1 VTPVVQDAFHLV
13 ALLVVFYAVA
23 ALGRVLAR
31 ALRMPTVIGEIA
43 LSVLLGPVLLAAF
56 GKGLFSA
63 VLPPDVTGALKQ
75 VGEAGLVLFL
85 VGVVHHLDRGSGGW
99 RGKALGRISFGAFVV
114 PLLTGLAFAAW
125 VLWLAPAD
133 VRGTAPAVALV
144 LMLAVAMSVTAV
156 PVLARI
162 LEERSDLGR
171 ASGLSMMAS
180 VLIDTPAWLLLT
192 AALGL
197 AAGGLGGV
205 WLAFA
210 TIGVGALIALCGT
223 RVLGSAVVVR
233 FASGRPRTTALV
245 LAVAALGAGTAVHSL
260 GLTAIFGA
268 FLVGVMVPKNEVW
281 ARVVALVSRVGR
293 AFVPVFFV
301 VAGAT
306 LSTSGVSAFPWTGV
320 VLALVLG
327 VLGKVGGG
335 YAGARWGGEDE
346 VTSLRV
352 GVLVNTRGLTEIV
365 VLQIG
370 FTAGLLTPGL
380 FVALLVMALT
390 TTALTGP
397 LLDLITRRA
406 GAAREEVPL

>member
-1 VTPVVQDAFHLV
+1 MQNALHLV
-13 ALLVVFYAVA
+13 ALLVAFYVVA

-31 ALRMPTVIGEIA
+31 AMRMPTVVGEIA
-43 LSVLLGPVLLAAF
+43 LSILLGPVLLAAF
-56 GKGLFSA
+56 GEDLFTA
-63 VLPPDVTGALKQ
+63 VLPKDVTATLKQ

-85 VGVVHHLDRGSGGW
+85 VGVVHHLDRGAGGW
-99 RGKALGRISFGAFVV
+99 RGRALGRISFGAFVV

-125 VLWLAPAD
+125 TLWLAPAD
-133 VRGTAPAVALV
+133 VRGTAPVVALV
-144 LMLAVAMSVTAV
+144 IMLAVSMSVTAV

-180 VLIDTPAWLLLT
+180 VLIDTPAWLLL
-192 AALGL
+192 AVALGL
-197 AAGGLGGV
+197 TAGGLGGV

-210 TIGVGALIALCGT
+210 TIAVGALLAVGGN
-223 RVLGSAVVVR
+223 RVLRNAAVAGT
-233 FASGRPRTTALV
+233 ASDRPRTTALV
-245 LAVAALGAGTAVHSL
+245 LGVVALGAGAAVHSL

-268 FLVGVMVPKNEVW
+268 FVVGMMVPKDEAW
-281 ARVVALVSRVGR
+281 SRVVGLVGKVGR

-301 VAGAT
+301 VAGVT
-306 LSTSGVSAFPWTGV
+306 LSTSGVTAFPWAGV
-320 VLALVLG
+320 ALALVLG
-327 VLGKVGGG
+327 IVGKVGGG

-365 VLQIG
+365 VLQVG
-370 FTAGLLTPGL
+370 FAAGLLTPGL
-380 FVALLVMALT
+380 FVALLVMALV

-406 GAAREEVPL
+406 GAAREEVVV

>member
-1 VTPVVQDAFHLV
+1 MLGAVL
-13 ALLVVFYAVA
+13 AVA

-43 LSVLLGPVLLAAF
+43 LSILLGPVLLA
-56 GKGLFSA
+56 GLGRSLFTA
-63 VLPPDVTGALKQ
+63 VLPPDVTGVLKQ

-85 VGVVHHLDRGSGGW
+85 VGVVHHLDRGAGGW
-99 RGKALGRISFGAFVV
+99 RGRALGRISAGAFVV
-114 PLLTGLAFAAW
+114 PLLTGLAFAGW

-192 AALGL
+192 VALGL

-210 TIGVGALIALCGT
+210 TIGAGGLIALAGH
-223 RVLGSAVVVR
+223 RLLGSAPVTG
-233 FASGRPRTTALV
+233 FASGRPRTTALL
-245 LAVAALGAGTAVHSL
+245 LAAVTLAAGTAVHSL

-268 FLVGVMVPKNEVW
+268 FLVGVMVPRTEAWSRIVT
-281 ARVVALVSRVGR
+281 LVSRVGR

-306 LSTSGVSAFPWTGV
+306 LSTSGVSGFPWAAV
-320 VLALVLG
+320 ALATVLG

-335 YAGARWGGEDE
+335 YAGARWGGEDA

-370 FTAGLLTPGL
+370 FAAGLLTPGL

>member
-1 VTPVVQDAFHLV
+1 MVLNGIHLV
-13 ALLVVFYAVA
+13 ALLAAFFAVA
-23 ALGRVLAR
+23 ALGRVVAR
-31 ALRMPTVIGEIA
+31 ALRMPTVVGEIA
-43 LSVLLGPVLLAAF
+43 LSILLGPVLLAAF
-56 GKGLFSA
+56 GKSLFTA
-63 VLPPDVTGALKQ
+63 VLPVGLTAVLKQ
-75 VGEAGLVLFL
+75 IGEAGLVLFL
-85 VGVVHHLDRGSGGW
+85 IGVVHHLDRGVTGGW
-99 RGKALGRISFGAFVV
+99 RGKALGRITAGAFVL

-125 VLWLAPAD
+125 AVWCAPAE
-133 VRGTAPAVALV
+133 VRGTAPTAALV

-192 AALGL
+192 VALGL
-197 AAGGLGGV
+197 TAGGLGGV

-210 TIGVGALIALCGT
+210 TISVGVVIAWLG
-223 RVLGSAVVVR
+223 RRALGSEHVGSVA
-233 FASGRPRTTALV
+233 AERPRTTALV
-245 LAVAALGAGTAVHSL
+245 LAVVALSAGTAVHSL

-268 FLVGVMVPKNEVW
+268 FLAGVVVPRDEAW
-281 ARVVALVSRVGR
+281 SRVVALVSRVGR

-301 VAGAT
+301 VAGTT
-306 LSTSGVSAFPWTGV
+306 LSTSGVSAFPWIGV
-320 VLALVLG
+320 ALALALG
-327 VLGKVGGG
+327 ILGKIGGG
-335 YAGARWGGEDE
+335 YAGARWGGEDA

-365 VLQIG
+365 VLQIA

-380 FVALLVMALT
+380 FVALLVMALV

-397 LLDLITRRA
+397 LLDVITRRA
-406 GAAREEVPL
+406 GAAREEVLV

>member
-1 VTPVVQDAFHLV
+1 MLTGLHLV
-13 ALLVVFYAVA
+13 ALVAAFFAVA

-31 ALRMPTVIGEIA
+31 AVRMPTVVGEIA
-43 LSVLLGPVLLAAF
+43 LSILLGPVLLAAF
-56 GKGLFSA
+56 GKDVFTTI
-63 VLPPDVTGALKQ
+63 LPEDLTGVLKQ
-75 VGEAGLVLFL
+75 IGEAGLVLFL
-85 VGVVHHLDRGSGGW
+85 IGVVHHLDRGVPGGW
-99 RGKALGRISFGAFVV
+99 RGKALGRITVGAFVL
-114 PLLTGLAFAAW
+114 PLLTGLVFSVW
-125 VLWLAPAD
+125 VLGFASDA
-133 VRGTAPAVALV
+133 VRGTAPSVALV

-162 LEERSDLGR
+162 LEERNDLGR

-192 AALGL
+192 VALGL

-210 TIGVGALIALCGT
+210 TIGAGVVIAWLGH
-223 RVLGSAVVVR
+223 RVLTSEVASG
-233 FASGRPRTTALV
+233 FASGRPRTTAAV
-245 LAVAALGAGTAVHSL
+245 LAVVALGAGTAVHSL

-268 FLVGVMVPKNEVW
+268 FLVGVMVPRNEAW
-281 ARVVALVSRVGR
+281 SRVVSLVSQVGR

-306 LSTSGVSAFPWTGV
+306 LSTSGVSAFPWIGV

-327 VLGKVGGG
+327 VLGKIGGG
-335 YAGARWGGEDE
+335 YAGARWGGEDRI
-346 VTSLRV
+346 TSLRV

-380 FVALLVMALT
+380 FVALLVMALV

-397 LLDLITRRA
+397 LLDVITRRV
-406 GAAREEVPL
+406 GAAREEVSL

>member
-1 VTPVVQDAFHLV
+1 MAVVQDVFHLV
-13 ALLVVFYAVA
+13 ALLLAFYAVA

-43 LSVLLGPVLLAAF
+43 LSILLGPVLLAAF
-56 GKGLFSA
+56 GKGLFTA
-63 VLPPDVTGALKQ
+63 VLPPDITGALKQ
-75 VGEAGLVLFL
+75 IGEAGLVLFL

-99 RGKALGRISFGAFVV
+99 RGRALGRISFGAFVV
-114 PLLTGLAFAAW
+114 PLLTGLVFAAW
-125 VLWLAPAD
+125 AVWLAPAD
-133 VRGTAPAVALV
+133 VRGDAPTVALV

-180 VLIDTPAWLLLT
+180 VLIDTPAWLVL
-192 AALGL
+192 AVALGL
-197 AAGGLGGV
+197 NAGGLGGV

-210 TIGVGALIALCGT
+210 TIGVGGLVALAGNRL
-223 RVLGSAVVVR
+223 LGSPPAVR
-233 FASGRPRTTALV
+233 FASGRPRTTALG
-245 LAVAALGAGTAVHSL
+245 LAVVALGAGTAVHSL

-268 FLVGVMVPKNEVW
+268 FLVGVMIPRNEAW
-281 ARVVALVSRVGR
+281 SQVVTLVSRVGR

-306 LSTSGVSAFPWTGV
+306 LSTSGVAAFPWAGV
-320 VLALVLG
+320 ALALVLG
-327 VLGKVGGG
+327 ILGKVGGG
-335 YAGARWGGEDE
+335 YAGARWGGEDR
-346 VTSLRV
+346 VTSLRI

-380 FVALLVMALT
+380 FAALLVMALA

-397 LLDLITRRA
+397 LLDLITRRT

>member
-1 VTPVVQDAFHLV
+1 MSTVLSALHLG
-13 ALLVVFYAVA
+13 ALLAAFFAVA

-31 ALRMPTVIGEIA
+31 AVRMPTVIGEIA
-43 LSVLLGPVLLAAF
+43 VSVLLGPVLLAAF
-56 GKGLFSA
+56 GKGVFTA
-63 VLPPDVTGALKQ
+63 ILPADLTGVLKQ
-75 VGEAGLVLFL
+75 IGEAGLVLFL
-85 VGVVHHLDRGSGGW
+85 IGVVHHLDRGGTGGW
-99 RGKALGRISFGAFVV
+99 RGKALGRITVGAFVL
-114 PLLTGLAFAAW
+114 PLLTGLVFAGW
-125 VLWLAPAD
+125 VLWFAPPD
-133 VRGTAPAVALV
+133 VRGTAPPVALV

-192 AALGL
+192 VALGL

-210 TIGVGALIALCGT
+210 TIGAGAVIAWFGH
-223 RVLGSAVVVR
+223 RALGSASE

-245 LAVAALGAGTAVHSL
+245 LAAVALGAGAAVHSL

-268 FLVGVMVPKNEVW
+268 FLVGVMVPRGEAW
-281 ARVVALVSRVGR
+281 SRVVALVSGVGR

-306 LSTSGVSAFPWTGV
+306 LSTSGVSAFPWIGV

-327 VLGKVGGG
+327 VAGKVGGG
-335 YAGARWGGEDE
+335 YAGARWGGEDQ

-380 FVALLVMALT
+380 FVALLVMALV

-397 LLDLITRRA
+397 LLDVLTRRV
-406 GAAREEVPL
+406 GAAREEVSL

>member
-1 VTPVVQDAFHLV
+1 MALLQNALHLV
-13 ALLVVFYAVA
+13 ALLVAFYAVA
-23 ALGRVLAR
+23 ALGRLLAR

-56 GKGLFSA
+56 GKSVFTA
-63 VLPPDVTGALKQ
+63 VLPPDITGALKQ
-75 VGEAGLVLFL
+75 IGEAGLVLFL

-99 RGKALGRISFGAFVV
+99 RGRALGRISLGAFVI

-125 VLWLAPAD
+125 AVWLAPAD
-133 VRGTAPAVALV
+133 VRGTAPTLALV
-144 LMLAVAMSVTAV
+144 IMLAVSLSVTAV

-180 VLIDTPAWLLLT
+180 VLIDTPAWLLL
-192 AALGL
+192 AVALGL
-197 AAGGLGGV
+197 SAGGLGGV

-210 TIGVGALIALCGT
+210 TIGAGALIAVAGN
-223 RVLGSAVVVR
+223 RVLGSAPATG
-233 FASGRPRTTALV
+233 FAAGRPRTTALV
-245 LAVAALGAGTAVHSL
+245 LALVALGAGTAVHSL

-268 FLVGVMVPKNEVW
+268 FVVGVMVPKNEAW
-281 ARVVALVSRVGR
+281 SQVVGLVSKVGR
-293 AFVPVFFV
+293 VFVPVFFV

-306 LSTSGVSAFPWTGV
+306 LSTSGVTAFPWVGV
-320 VLALVLG
+320 VLAIVLG
-327 VLGKVGGG
+327 IVGKVGGG

-346 VTSLRV
+346 VTSLRI

-370 FTAGLLTPGL
+370 FAAGLLTPGL

-397 LLDLITRRA
+397 ALDLITRKV

>member
-1 VTPVVQDAFHLV
+1 
-13 ALLVVFYAVA
+13 
-23 ALGRVLAR
+23 
-31 ALRMPTVIGEIA
+31 
-43 LSVLLGPVLLAAF
+43 
-56 GKGLFSA
+56 
-63 VLPPDVTGALKQ
+63 
-75 VGEAGLVLFL
+75 
-85 VGVVHHLDRGSGGW
+85 
-99 RGKALGRISFGAFVV
+99 
-114 PLLTGLAFAAW
+114 LLTGLVFAAW
-125 VLWLAPAD
+125 AVWLAPAE
-133 VRGTAPAVALV
+133 VRGTAPTAALV

-192 AALGL
+192 VALGL

-210 TIGVGALIALCGT
+210 TIGVGAVLAWCG
-223 RVLGSAVVVR
+223 RRALGSEHVAGV
-233 FASGRPRTTALV
+233 AAQRPRTTAFV
-245 LAVAALGAGTAVHSL
+245 LAVVALGAGTAAHSL

-268 FLVGVMVPKNEVW
+268 FLVGVVVPRTEAW
-281 ARVVALVSRVGR
+281 SRVVALVSRVGR

-335 YAGARWGGEDE
+335 YAGARWGGEDS

-380 FVALLVMALT
+380 FVALLVMALV

-397 LLDLITRRA
+397 LLDVITRRA
-406 GAAREEVPL
+406 GAAREEVSL

>member
-1 VTPVVQDAFHLV
+1 MVQNGIH
-13 ALLVVFYAVA
+13 LLVLLAAVFAVA
-23 ALGRVLAR
+23 WLGRRLAR
-31 ALRMPTVIGEIA
+31 LLRMPTVVGEIA
-43 LSVLLGPVLLAAF
+43 LSILLGPVLLAAF
-56 GKGLFSA
+56 GRGVFTA
-63 VLPPDVTGALKQ
+63 VLPAAVTGPLKQ

-85 VGVVHHLDRGSGGW
+85 VGVVHHLDRGAGGW
-99 RGKALGRISFGAFVV
+99 RGRALGRISLGAFAV
-114 PLLTGLAFAAW
+114 PLLTGLVFAAW
-125 VLWLAPAD
+125 AVWLAPAD
-133 VRGTAPAVALV
+133 VRGTAPATALV
-144 LMLAVAMSVTAV
+144 IMLAVAMSVTAV

-171 ASGLSMMAS
+171 ASALSMMAS

-192 AALGL
+192 VALGL

-210 TIGVGALIALCGT
+210 TIAAGGLVAWAGHRA
-223 RVLGSAVVVR
+223 LGSAPAEA
-233 FASGRPRTTALV
+233 FAAARPRTTALV
-245 LAVAALGAGTAVHSL
+245 LAVVALGAGTAVHSL

-268 FLVGVMVPKNEVW
+268 FLVGLTVPGTEAW
-281 ARVVALVSRVGR
+281 SRVVTLVSGVGR

-306 LSTSGVSAFPWTGV
+306 LSTSGVSAFPWVGV
-320 VLALVLG
+320 VLAVVLG
-327 VLGKVGGG
+327 VAGKVGGG
-335 YAGARWGGEDE
+335 YAGARWGGEDR
-346 VTSLRV
+346 VTALRV

-365 VLQIG
+365 VLQVG

-380 FVALLVMALT
+380 FVALLVMALV

-397 LLDLITRRA
+397 LLDLVTRRV

>member
-1 VTPVVQDAFHLV
+1 MVLNGLHLV
-13 ALLVVFYAVA
+13 ALLAAFFAVA
-23 ALGRVLAR
+23 ALGRAVAR
-31 ALRMPTVIGEIA
+31 ASRLPAVVGEIA
-43 LSVLLGPVLLAAF
+43 LSILLGPVLLAAF
-56 GKGLFSA
+56 GKGVFTAL
-63 VLPPDVTGALKQ
+63 LPADLTGVLKQ
-75 VGEAGLVLFL
+75 IGEAGLVLFL
-85 VGVVHHLDRGSGGW
+85 IGVVHHLDHGGTGGW
-99 RGKALGRISFGAFVV
+99 RGKALGRITAGAFVLPV
-114 PLLTGLAFAAW
+114 LTGLAFAAW
-125 VLWLAPAD
+125 VLWFAPD
-133 VRGTAPAVALV
+133 EVRGTAPPVALV

-192 AALGL
+192 VALGL
-197 AAGGLGGV
+197 TAGGLGGV

-210 TIGVGALIALCGT
+210 TIGAGAVIAWLGH
-223 RVLGSAVVVR
+223 RALGSAVVSGC
-233 FASGRPRTTALV
+233 ASGRPRTTALV
-245 LAVAALGAGTAVHSL
+245 LAVVALGAGTAVHSL

-268 FLVGVMVPKNEVW
+268 FLVGVMVPRDDAW

-306 LSTSGVSAFPWTGV
+306 LSTSGASAFPWIGV

-327 VLGKVGGG
+327 VLGKIGGG

-380 FVALLVMALT
+380 FVALLVMALV

-397 LLDLITRRA
+397 LLDVITRRA
-406 GAAREEVPL
+406 GVAREEVSV

>member
-1 VTPVVQDAFHLV
+1 MVQNGLHLA
-13 ALLVVFYAVA
+13 ALLAAFFAVA
-23 ALGRVLAR
+23 ALGRVVAR
-31 ALRMPTVIGEIA
+31 VLRLPTVVGEIA
-43 LSVLLGPVLLAAF
+43 LSILLGPVLLAAF
-56 GKGLFSA
+56 GKDVFGAILPAGL
-63 VLPPDVTGALKQ
+63 TGVLKQ
-75 VGEAGLVLFL
+75 IGEAGLVLFL
-85 VGVVHHLDRGSGGW
+85 IGVVHHLDRGAGGW
-99 RGKALGRISFGAFVV
+99 RGKALGRITVGAFVL
-114 PLLTGLAFAAW
+114 PLLTGLVFAAW
-125 VLWLAPAD
+125 AIWFAPAH
-133 VRGTAPAVALV
+133 VRGTAPTTALV

-192 AALGL
+192 VALGL

-210 TIGVGALIALCGT
+210 TIGVGAVVAWLGYRALSS
-223 RVLGSAVVVR
+223 VAW
-233 FASGRPRTTALV
+233 FASRRPV
-245 LAVAALGAGTAVHSL
+245 LAALGLAGVALGAGAVVHFF
-260 GLTAIFGA
+260 GLTSIFGA
-268 FLVGVMVPKNEVW
+268 FLVGLMVPRDEAW
-281 ARVVALVSRVGR
+281 SRVVALVSRVGR

-306 LSTSGVSAFPWTGV
+306 LSGSGVSAFPWVGV

-327 VLGKVGGG
+327 VVGKVGGG
-335 YAGARWGGEDE
+335 YVGARWGGEDV

-380 FVALLVMALT
+380 FVALLVMALV
-390 TTALTGP
+390 TTAATGP
-397 LLDLITRRA
+397 LLDLITRRV
-406 GAAREEVPL
+406 GAAREEVLL